1 MLFAS
6 LSLMTHPILGLPL
19 FVVTDDH
26 ARIPDSVQGK
36 GLGPSGVIHL
46 DFGLKKNQDKNLS
59 MHH

>member
-46 DFGLKKNQDKNLS
+46 DFGLKKKS
-59 MHH
+59 G